1 MAYKFP
7 TQTVD
12 NLKEEYD
19 AIIVGSGGTGLAA
32 AIQAHQYG
40 LNVAI
45 LEKNSFLGGNTM
57 RASSGMNAAESIVQ
71 ARLGIN
77 DSMQKFYDETLKG
90 GGYMNDR
97 EMLHYFVEHAP
108 LAIAWLEDLGIKV
121 DDLTI
126 TGGMSK
132 KRTHRPSSMAP
143 IGAFLVNNLLK
154 LADERHIPIFI
165 DSKVTNLL
173 QDKDKKITGVEVNKE
188 HQVRAKAVL
197 LATGGSKYC
206 F

>member
-7 TQTVD
+7 TQTLD
-12 NLKEEYD
+12 NLKKDYD

-32 AIQAHQYG
+32 AIQAQQYG

-45 LEKNSFLGGNTM
+45 LEKNNFLGGNTM

-71 ARLGIN
+71 ARLGVN

-97 EMLHYFVEHAP
+97 EMLHYFVEHAS

-154 LADERHIPIFI
+154 IADEKNIPIFTGA
-165 DSKVTNLL
+165 KVTELL
-173 QDKDKKITGVEVNKE
+173 QDADKKLTV
-188 HQVRAKAVL
+188 
-197 LATGGSKYC
+197 
-206 F
+206 

>member
-57 RASSGMNAAESIVQ
+57 RASS
-71 ARLGIN
+71 
-77 DSMQKFYDETLKG
+77 
-90 GGYMNDR
+90 
-97 EMLHYFVEHAP
+97 
-108 LAIAWLEDLGIKV
+108 
-121 DDLTI
+121 
-126 TGGMSK
+126 
-132 KRTHRPSSMAP
+132 
-143 IGAFLVNNLLK
+143 
-154 LADERHIPIFI
+154 
-165 DSKVTNLL
+165 
-173 QDKDKKITGVEVNKE
+173 
-188 HQVRAKAVL
+188 
-197 LATGGSKYC
+197 
-206 F
+206 